1 MLTLNDYS
9 RQPGASV
16 QPEAKSLPNTLLL
29 ALDDNSI
36 WSRAPVSDQGTHHF
50 RKRFNFLYET
60 LCLLWS
66 NTCHQVCRS
75 NLKTYVTQ
83 CVKIWK
89 SMPILSSEILPINR
103 SHFPFFTFYYIF
115 FTRIIFSEKSF
126 HLLHCVLNFS
136 HFLHFILFTQH
147 SYKKNGRYEWIQPS
161 HPENLF
167 FQET

>member
-50 RKRFNFLYET
+50 RKRFNFLHET

-89 SMPILSSEILPINR
+89 SMPILSSEVLPINR
-103 SHFPFFTFYYIF
+103 SHFPFSLFTTSFSLASF
-115 FTRIIFSEKSF
+115 SLKSLFIFSIVFFIF
-126 HLLHCVLNFS
+126 HTSCIS
-136 HFLHFILFTQH
+136 SLFTQH
-147 SYKKNGRYEWIQPS
+147 SYKNGRYEWIQPS